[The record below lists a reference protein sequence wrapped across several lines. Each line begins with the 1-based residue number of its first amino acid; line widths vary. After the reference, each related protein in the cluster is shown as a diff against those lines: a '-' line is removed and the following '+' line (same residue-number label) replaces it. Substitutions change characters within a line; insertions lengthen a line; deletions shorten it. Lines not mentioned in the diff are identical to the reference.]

1 MRLIKRGEWSRPTP
15 PGSDD
20 DLRSMVPISRRRAR
34 TLAILFFGI
43 AVFVMAAMF
52 ALLNGCGAVK
62 TKENGDVHLTGKAG
76 EMFRAL
82 TGAGGMTINDRRA
95 IYPTDAPSAYVV
107 CHEGE
112 HKRQAKI
119 LGDLLVKFGFIDD
132 DELSRTKAWIDTYAT
147 DWIQRGYAGNRFE
160 RGAHEAC
167 RHLIGR

>member
-1 MRLIKRGEWSRPTP
+1 MRLIKRGEWIKSNGGDLDDRSTP
-15 PGSDD
+15 
-20 DLRSMVPISRRRAR
+20 PISRRRAR
-34 TLAILFFGI
+34 VLSL
-43 AVFVMAAMF
+43 VFF
-52 ALLNGCGAVK
+52 ALAALVMFGMFSVLAGGCGTVS
-62 TKENGDVHLTGKAG
+62 TRDGDIHLTGKAG
-76 EMFRAL
+76 ELFRQI
-82 TGAGGMTINDRRA
+82 TGAGGMTISDKRA

-160 RGAHEAC
+160 RGAHNAC
-167 RHLIGR
+167 KHLIGKT